1 MTCVGVISLGG
12 VLSNDTITINNN
24 SLLSANQLNI
34 LANDLNSHN
43 FLTVSDIQTEVVNVY
58 KSDFNILNITTSEV
72 TVVTCLLGL
81 VC

>member
-1 MTCVGVISLGG
+1 MHCAEFQGRRRC
-12 VLSNDTITINNN
+12 NDTITINNN